1 MALVKDLNGGSGKLK
16 GFLPMIIVRIFKDN
30 ARKFANLITAVN
42 FEACKRRLRLYF
54 SDLEKV
60 KEKIIA
66 GEIISIP
73 YVTFQRDR
81 RINKEKR
88 IKNEQRRRLL

>member
-1 MALVKDLNGGSGKLK
+1 
-16 GFLPMIIVRIFKDN
+16 MIVVRIFKDN
-30 ARKFANLITAVN
+30 AWYLAGITTAVT

-54 SDLEKV
+54 SELEKV

-73 YVTFQRDR
+73 YVAFQRDR
-81 RINKEKR
+81 RINNDKG
-88 IKNEQRRRLL
+88 IKNERRRHLESSK

>member
-1 MALVKDLNGGSGKLK
+1 MVLE
-16 GFLPMIIVRIFKDN
+16 MIVVRIFKGNVRGFDN
-30 ARKFANLITAVN
+30 LTSAIN

-66 GEIISIP
+66 GEIIDIP
-73 YVTFQRDR
+73 CVTFQKDR
-81 RINKEKR
+81 RINEEKR
-88 IKNEQRRRLL
+88 IGSERRRHLYV

>member
-1 MALVKDLNGGSGKLK
+1 
-16 GFLPMIIVRIFKDN
+16 MIVVRIFKGD
-30 ARKFANLITAVN
+30 AGKFANLISAVN

-54 SDLEKV
+54 SELEKV
-60 KEKIIA
+60 KERIIA

-81 RINKEKR
+81 RKKDIPVGDN
-88 IKNEQRRRLL
+88 RRGYFNIAK